1 VSPRTEAEWRELAK
15 RLKEIAN
22 DRDEERVRRQ
32 RALAILESIPREYR
46 SPAPREPLVDFDM
59 PLDGQIV

>member
-1 VSPRTEAEWRELAK
+1 VPQRTEAEWRELAK

-22 DRDEERVRRQ
+22 DRNEGRERRQ

-46 SPAPREPLVDFDM
+46 TPAPRPFDYDL
-59 PLDGQIV
+59 PFGGKIV